1 MATSIYKFMGGINMI
16 NILSNKQWDE
26 INSRYNEH
34 ITSYII
40 FIMDKLEEHL
50 TIKEVFDIIDAT
62 MSKEQKQ
69 VYNRIIEL
77 KKTH

>member
-1 MATSIYKFMGGINMI
+1 MD
-16 NILSNKQWDE
+16 NKQWDE

-50 TIKEVFDIIDAT
+50 TIKEVFDIIDNNGL
-62 MSKEQKQ
+62 EGLRNE
-69 VYNRIIEL
+69 YNKI
-77 KKTH
+77 

>member
-50 TIKEVFDIIDAT
+50 TIKEVFDIIDNNGL
-62 MSKEQKQ
+62 EGLRNE
-69 VYNRIIEL
+69 YNKI
-77 KKTH
+77 